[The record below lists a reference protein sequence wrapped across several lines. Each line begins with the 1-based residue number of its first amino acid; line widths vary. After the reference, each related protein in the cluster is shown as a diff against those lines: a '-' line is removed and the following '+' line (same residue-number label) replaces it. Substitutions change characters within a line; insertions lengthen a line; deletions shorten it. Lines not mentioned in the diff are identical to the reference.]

1 LEDVQE
7 LVRFPRRQKE
17 VERHIVGEANKTVEK
32 VEKPLVRGVIRG
44 KGLDSKKHENVLSAI
59 EARLGGST
67 PFLTE
72 EERKRRGDAMK
83 RHIQWEEEAI
93 RTYQELLESSQDEKL
108 RLLIRYSLEDEKR
121 HHSLLKRIDK
131 IVVESETLKEEDLMY
146 MVWFETLFHGS
157 PGG

>member
-1 LEDVQE
+1 M
-7 LVRFPRRQKE
+7 
-17 VERHIVGEANKTVEK
+17 
-32 VEKPLVRGVIRG
+32 
-44 KGLDSKKHENVLSAI
+44 
-59 EARLGGST
+59 GST

-72 EERKRRGDAMK
+72 GERKRIGDSIK
-83 RHIQWEEEAI
+83 RHIQLEEAI
-93 RTYQELLESSQDEKL
+93 KTYQELLESMQDEKL
-108 RLLIRYSLEDEKR
+108 RLLIRYILEDEKR